1 MLGINSLQFRYQG
14 RVAVLVF
21 SPCAVEVGAEVD
33 EKLELEEPA
42 GGIEPLQWAHN
53 LLREKHSQLNIIT
66 T

>member
-1 MLGINSLQFRYQG
+1 LALIAFSLGTRTG
-14 RVAVLVF
+14 AVLVF

-53 LLREKHSQLNIIT
+53 LLREKHPQLNIIT